1 MFGHTEDPS
10 KQGYTAGGLYAAQNS
25 VLYEGSV
32 WTSTNNPFETAP
44 IHLHQLLSPWLDKMG
59 ASENQGYGCATTLA
73 SRNRPAP
80 PADVTYTYPG
90 NGATGWPAAQ
100 TVGEGPYPGVQSG
113 PYLYVMFAGADLNP
127 FALARA
133 TGATLMGPDGSVAVK
148 TVDNYTPALVNYL
161 PTGMWVIPV
170 APLKA
175 QSTYIASVTA
185 SVQGSFGTP
194 PPRTFSHSWS
204 FTTGALSNAVHI
216 TGSATSGRQVSVS
229 VSSDAPGAIVTA
241 TGPGTTTSQPVDS
254 TGSASLNLDADGTW
268 QICARSG
275 GAGTQYTAGQECVSV
290 TVSQPTPPP
299 PGKVHAVRVGL
310 KASKKGAGGGRT
322 KVSFSGKIYLGSAFS
337 PSKCYGKVA
346 ITLKHKSKTVATK
359 TVGIGFGKC
368 TFGQSITVKNSQL
381 KNDGGRVYA
390 RFTGNELVF
399 PASSGA
405 AVF

>member
-1 MFGHTEDPS
+1 MRRSWIRTSVLLGAFLACSVATAPASADVSGPQIVSYLNAQRASQGIPAGIVEDPTLSADCSQHNNYERINGVFGHTEDPS
-10 KQGYTAGGLYAAQNS
+10 KPGYTAGGLYAAQNS

-73 SRNRPAP
+73 SRNRPPP

-90 NGATGWPAAQ
+90 NGATGWPVAQ

-113 PYLYVMFAGADLNP
+113 PYLYVMFAGANLNP

-133 TGATLMGPDGSVAVK
+133 TGATLMGPDGPVAVK
-148 TVDNYTPALVNYL
+148 TVDNYTPALLNAL

-175 QSTYIASVTA
+175 QSTYTASVTA
-185 SVQGSFGTP
+185 SVQGYFGTP
-194 PPRTFSHSWS
+194 PPRTFSYSWL
-204 FTTGALSNAVHI
+204 FTT
-216 TGSATSGRQVSVS
+216 
-229 VSSDAPGAIVTA
+229 
-241 TGPGTTTSQPVDS
+241 TTTQ
-254 TGSASLNLDADGTW
+254 
-268 QICARSG
+268 
-275 GAGTQYTAGQECVSV
+275 
-290 TVSQPTPPP
+290 PPP
-299 PGKVHAVRVGL
+299 PSPSQVHAVRVGL

-337 PSKCYGKVA
+337 QSKCYGKVT
-346 ITLKHKSKTVATK
+346 ITLKHKRTTVATK
-359 TVGIGFGKC
+359 TVGVRYGRC
-368 TFGQSITVKNSQL
+368 TFGQSFTVRNGQL
-381 KNDGGRVYA
+381 KHDGGRVYA
-390 RFTGNELVF
+390 RFTGNNSVF